1 MVRSTTLMVEMIKM
15 VKMIRSPGCL
25 GWWAGHW
32 SSLSSYSLCSRP
44 STRRWPVCC
53 HDENSDGDFV
63 YKRSFL
69 CFSHRNSYQNWS
81 SQVSDI
87 RKYKAKGW
95 SLRYQYISLILLTLC
110 QIITSV
116 AVSESPIY
124 ALVEPIRPCT
134 AVFWFADLQITID
147 PLSQSKF
154 GLTNHN
160 PENMMT
166 WCFFT
171 EAETFLDQI
180 SKGKYDNSDTFR
192 DTKKVTTIIEIFLQM
207 PRLVLIPNISLVWL
221 LRPFFT
227 LRLRLLSETKY
238 FGAYDDTFLRTNFPL
253 VNFKIPQP
261 IWNSR
266 ITDVMTARR
275 SSPLL
280 LHCADA
286 SAQLLWPD
294 LQTEG
299 LLL

>member
-1 MVRSTTLMVEMIKM
+1 MSVLLQPTWAHWPREPELERMTTQSWWTVGVNVMVRSTTLMVEMIKM

-110 QIITSV
+110 QMITSV

-147 PLSQSKF
+147 PLPQSKF
-154 GLTNHN
+154 GLTIHN

-171 EAETFLDQI
+171 RGGTRVHSQL
-180 SKGKYDNSDTFR
+180 
-192 DTKKVTTIIEIFLQM
+192 
-207 PRLVLIPNISLVWL
+207 PN
-221 LRPFFT
+221 
-227 LRLRLLSETKY
+227 EC
-238 FGAYDDTFLRTNFPL
+238 D
-253 VNFKIPQP
+253 
-261 IWNSR
+261 
-266 ITDVMTARR
+266 
-275 SSPLL
+275 
-280 LHCADA
+280 
-286 SAQLLWPD
+286 
-294 LQTEG
+294 
-299 LLL
+299 